1 MPISR
6 DARMDRRRRVLRDTV
21 EEEPQPAAAARRA
34 SRKAAE
40 ADASDG
46 LGTKRKAGYSQDV
59 RKACGQRLVQ
69 LIPVRRRSFA
79 IACVVS
85 LLIPGL
91 LLALHYWIHVTGQL
105 PWWRHPLAVALDVG
119 HPRSIAAWLSSQ
131 LWLLCLGAT
140 VLTFQLR
147 RHKLDDYNGEYR
159 LWFWLVLTCLVAS
172 VDATTSI
179 TQLFAQALDRWT
191 QANVGWSGPAVV
203 DSTLAVLVGML
214 GLRMCTELKVVPLS
228 LVLWLVALVAWA
240 GSAALARPELQLEMS
255 APVRYWLIS
264 ALWMGGLTFVWLSA
278 LTYLR
283 HIYIEAQ
290 QRFLLRSH
298 LATTG
303 IPLKQ
308 RLRESLPA
316 MPRLRRG
323 QGEEADADADS
334 GDGPR
339 WRMPRLPSFT
349 RRGGSE
355 LAAGAAAVGTS
366 SQSLGKTTSR
376 RAAQAAAAAVGASDT
391 ASHAEPATAAPATP
405 ARTAATAEAA
415 VATSSRRS
423 KSSQPADGSGNE
435 SKAKQRRGLGGWLR
449 RPKDNDEA
457 EEYRKVTDSGESSNK
472 SAETSSAGSSS
483 ERRAQRAEAKA
494 TRRNQA
500 AQAKQERLAER
511 VLAKE
516 ERRAA
521 KRPAGGGKSGEAA
534 DEGTPRRW
542 MSKLPRPKLPKL
554 ARPKLPKIPKPKLG
568 GWTSRLKL
576 PSIGLS
582 ALRLQ
587 PPEEAEEGQSA
598 AAAAPKMRP
607 VNAARPL
614 PGTNQSGTNLPGT
627 KSSQVDNYDDDDD
640 DDQDGR
646 PLSKAE
652 RKRQRRDQQQGRR
665 AA

>member
-21 EEEPQPAAAARRA
+21 EEEPQPATAARRA
-34 SRKAAE
+34 SRKAAD

-303 IPLKQ
+303 IPLRQ

-323 QGEEADADADS
+323 QGEETTEADADP

-339 WRMPRLPSFT
+339 WRMPRLPRFT

-355 LAAGAAAVGTS
+355 LAAGAVAASAS
-366 SQSLGKTTSR
+366 SQPLGKTASR
-376 RAAQAAAAAVGASDT
+376 RAAQAAATVGTSNTDR
-391 ASHAEPATAAPATP
+391 HGDPATAAPATP
-405 ARTAATAEAA
+405 ARTATADMAPT
-415 VATSSRRS
+415 TSSRRS
-423 KSSQPADGSGNE
+423 KSARPAIESGNE
-435 SKAKQRRGLGGWLR
+435 NNPKQRRGLGGWLR

-457 EEYRKVTDSGESSNK
+457 EEYRKVTDSGGPGDR
-472 SAETSSAGSSS
+472 SADASSAGSSS

-494 TRRNQA
+494 ASRAQA

-516 ERRAA
+516 ERQAA
-521 KRPAGGGKSGEAA
+521 KRPAGGGESGETA
-534 DEGTPRRW
+534 DGGTPRRW

-598 AAAAPKMRP
+598 AASTQKMRP

-640 DDQDGR
+640 DDHDGR